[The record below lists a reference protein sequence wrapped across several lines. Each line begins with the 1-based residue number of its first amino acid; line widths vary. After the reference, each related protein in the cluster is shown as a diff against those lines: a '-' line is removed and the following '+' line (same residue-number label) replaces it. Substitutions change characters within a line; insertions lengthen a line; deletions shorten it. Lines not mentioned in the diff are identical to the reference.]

1 MRSILAGWRD
11 LNPWHCRPTTV
22 TILQLTVLK
31 RACWP
36 IKIGSVSHGPQF
48 WSKSG
53 PKRFIHFLKW
63 NLYFHGHLIDKQKS
77 ILTTFS
83 DKLFNFLLLVFW
95 PLIARES
102 LLWPGNSAQHIP
114 QSYCYLSDGL
124 IVELKCGEEDK
135 DGVLQLG
142 VKGLVGQLPVHKDA
156 EGGEGDTSGQ
166 PVRLLLARLQQ
177 HTNNLVLNTHTHK

>member
-48 WSKSG
+48 WSKQW
-53 PKRFIHFLKW
+53 PKKVHTFFKMKFIFSRASYRQTKI
-63 NLYFHGHLIDKQKS
+63 NFK
-77 ILTTFS
+77 TTFS

-114 QSYCYLSDGL
+114 RT
-124 IVELKCGEEDK
+124 
-135 DGVLQLG
+135 
-142 VKGLVGQLPVHKDA
+142 A
-156 EGGEGDTSGQ
+156 TWATA
-166 PVRLLLARLQQ
+166 LLLNLSAARRTKMASFSLGWKVSWASSRYTKMPREERAI
-177 HTNNLVLNTHTHK
+177 HRANPFGSFLPAFSSTPITWS

>member
-114 QSYCYLSDGL
+114 RT
-124 IVELKCGEEDK
+124 
-135 DGVLQLG
+135 
-142 VKGLVGQLPVHKDA
+142 A
-156 EGGEGDTSGQ
+156 TWATA
-166 PVRLLLARLQQ
+166 LLLNLSAARRTKMASFSLGWKVSWASSRYTKMPREERAI
-177 HTNNLVLNTHTHK
+177 HRANPFGSFLPAFSSTPITWS